1 MTQADRPRILIV
13 EDEAVTSLRLARLI
27 EEAGGEVVG
36 PAGTVREAL
45 TLAEAVVLDGAV
57 LDVNLEGVPVYSVAD
72 RLARQDVPFIFLTG
86 YGAQAVPPA
95 HAERR
100 VIQKPFRGDDL
111 ARALQEEFCLP
122 PSSRAV

>member
-1 MTQADRPRILIV
+1 MARADRPRILIV
-13 EDEAVTSLRLARLI
+13 EDEAVTSLRLSSLI
-27 EEAGGEVVG
+27 EEMGGEVVG

-45 TLAEAVVLDGAV
+45 TLTDEGTLDGAV

-72 RLARQDVPFIFLTG
+72 RLALRAVPFLFLTG

-100 VIQKPFRGDDL
+100 VIQKPFHRDEL
-111 ARALQEEFCLP
+111 ARALREEFRLP
-122 PSSRAV
+122 PTTRAA